1 MVTKKDKRK
10 AATDA
15 KLFLKEVNRI
25 TAKIA
30 KDRDELR
37 ALVSDMQDI
46 VDTLTEGAYDFDSA
60 IEHFEN
66 GLDEISQY
74 L

>member
-30 KDRDELR
+30 KMAGRRLDRR
-37 ALVSDMQDI
+37 RR
-46 VDTLTEGAYDFDSA
+46 
-60 IEHFEN
+60 
-66 GLDEISQY
+66 
-74 L
+74 